1 MLLPV
6 FMRHAISDG
15 DGREGPD
22 MDLEGYVSDLERQ
35 IDVEQE
41 ARLLTEWIDF
51 TENRC
56 PDVVFT
62 PHRRTEAQQGVAW
75 PEVNVSAAIG
85 DEDLMFLQ
93 QFGQCAGMLH
103 CERGDGLLTGQLLW
117 VRANYGTGILP
128 TCFGAEL
135 FIMDRELNTLPTTLP
150 LAAPDAI
157 SRLLDNGPPDPSAGL
172 GAAVFHFGERL
183 AGILQRHPAIAAAVH
198 VVHPDLQGPMD
209 VAELLWG
216 SGIFVD
222 VFDQPERVKALLDL
236 ICETYAVVLE
246 KWYGIFP
253 PPLETYAVHWG
264 MLHKGRIMLRDD
276 SAMNFSPAMYEEFI
290 KPYDQ
295 RLLDALG
302 GGAIHFCG
310 RGEHFIESMSDSPG
324 LHAVN
329 MTQPELN
336 NMDMILA
343 NTVDKGIKLLNL
355 HPDATAT
362 AVREGRDLK
371 HQVHC
376 SGSASTTVRKAAS

>member
-1 MLLPV
+1 MNIEP
-6 FMRHAISDG
+6 
-15 DGREGPD
+15 
-22 MDLEGYVSDLERQ
+22 YVSDLERQ

-41 ARLLTEWIDF
+41 ARLLAEWIEF

-56 PDVVFT
+56 PDVVFS
-62 PHRRTEAQQGVAW
+62 PRRRTAMRPRVAW
-75 PEVNVSAAIG
+75 PDVNVSDAIH

-93 QFGQCAGMLH
+93 QLGQCAGMLH
-103 CERGDGLLTGQLLW
+103 ASKEDAPLTGQLLW

-128 TCFGAEL
+128 SCFGAKL
-135 FIMDRELNTLPTTLP
+135 FIMDRDLNTLPTTLP
-150 LAAPDAI
+150 MGRDAI
-157 SRLLDNGPPDPSAGL
+157 SRLLDHGPPEPSAGL
-172 GAAVFHFGERL
+172 GATVFHFGERL
-183 AGILQRHPAIAAAVH
+183 AGIMRHHPAIAAAVH

-216 SGIFVD
+216 SDIFVD

-236 ICETYAVVLE
+236 ICETYMVFL
-246 KWYGIFP
+246 KTWYDLFP
-253 PPLETYAVHWG
+253 PPLEQYAVHWG
-264 MLHKGRIMLRDD
+264 MLHKGRIMLRND
-276 SAMNFSPAMYEEFI
+276 SAVNFSPEMYEEFI

-310 RGEHFIESMSDSPG
+310 RGEHFIAAMTGSRE

-336 NMDMILA
+336 DMDVVFA
-343 NTVDKGIKLLNL
+343 NTVDRGIKLLNL
-355 HPDATAT
+355 HPEATAA

-376 SGSASTTVRKAAS
+376 SGSASTTVRQASA